1 MQLGKYIGYGV
12 VNIIYAYDPDIVIIS
27 NEMAR
32 GGKILLD
39 QVRKVVS
46 ERMPAVIFHKVSIQL
61 EDDWL
66 MSDPVLYG
74 AAAVAV
80 GHCMESPVMLLGNN
94 AGH

>member
-1 MQLGKYIGYGV
+1 M
-12 VNIIYAYDPDIVIIS
+12 VNIIYAYEPDIVIIS

-32 GGKILLD
+32 GGKLLLER
-39 QVRKVVS
+39 VREVVR
-46 ERMPAVIFHKVSIQL
+46 ERVPAVIYHKVSIQL

-66 MSDPVLYG
+66 MNDPVLYG